1 MARNKLSKKTISQLD
16 SYRGL
21 LHKEMTYMEQL
32 IRETFF
38 ENYYSAEDFL
48 ANIELRNE
56 ISEKLSL
63 IDYEIGVAM
72 FSSEVE
78 INEEVMSLK
87 QACDQRN
94 SLISELDFY
103 NGFKSMLE
111 NTDLT
116 KRKPILNYDELTKVI
131 IETEKRLY
139 SLNEKITSSKNSII
153 VEIDMSSV
161 AF

>member
-38 ENYYSAEDFL
+38 ENYYSAEDFS